1 MDGIN
6 VQIMKYDRMY
16 VQYSTVLLYCCICSP
31 IETLSSYVD
40 TGTDWKLSIIDL
52 IEVDLV

>member
-1 MDGIN
+1 M
-6 VQIMKYDRMY
+6 
-16 VQYSTVLLYCCICSP
+16 YSTVLLYCCICSP